1 MNIWKDLCHVMDDQM
16 ELYNKNIREP
26 AVKRNIEK
34 TIVNTDEFS
43 RKGIRRWWDNAIVWC
58 KRTRRNKIW

>member
-1 MNIWKDLCHVMDDQM
+1 MDDQM